1 MLLFSEHRFR
11 SLVHA
16 ASAKSYSHQLT
27 VFCVSTLLFTFRLRR
42 LKWMLYILL

>member
-16 ASAKSYSHQLT
+16 ASAKSYSHQL
-27 VFCVSTLLFTFRLRR
+27 
-42 LKWMLYILL
+42 ILCFYVVIHI